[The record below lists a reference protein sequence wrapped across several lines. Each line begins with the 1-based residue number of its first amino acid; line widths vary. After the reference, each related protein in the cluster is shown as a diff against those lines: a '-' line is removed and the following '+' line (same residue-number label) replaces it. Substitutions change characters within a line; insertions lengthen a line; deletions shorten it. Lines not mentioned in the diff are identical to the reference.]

1 MWLRLLG
8 QEELGFGLEVG
19 FGLMTKVFDSLIEK
33 VFDFVLDYQMYVI
46 EFICENSTS
55 VEQAV
60 EQVEV
65 VVEQI
70 GADSEFGILLVVETE
85 EQA

>member
-1 MWLRLLG
+1 
-8 QEELGFGLEVG
+8 
-19 FGLMTKVFDSLIEK
+19 MTKVFGSLIEK
-33 VFDFVLDYQMYVI
+33 VFGLALDYRMYVI
-46 EFICENSTS
+46 EFICENSTL

-60 EQVEV
+60 ELVEV

>member
-33 VFDFVLDYQMYVI
+33 VFDLVLDYQMYVI

-60 EQVEV
+60 EQIEV
-65 VVEQI
+65 VIEQI
-70 GADSEFGILLVVETE
+70 GADSEFGALSVVETE